1 MAGGMAGS
9 GMVGDL
15 VAAQSSCG
23 QPCTGVGHQAH
34 RQVFLRQVQ
43 LRPLSPAGKHRA
55 WLNGQVIDR
64 EMRGLTADG
73 LVQLVVPVLKGLTRQ
88 VLNQIK
94 TPALQIPVL
103 MGRMHPAAGLQQI
116 SPSMTPAEV
125 DQNSIIKTLATQADA
140 VHPRSKHRHELGLIK
155 AGGIHLKGDFRTRLQ
170 TELSTQGR
178 QQFGDL
184 IRCQQGGSATTDVDR
199 RQGRTA
205 CGGGDLAMKQ
215 PQVILNGAAAGA
227 LPCVHAI
234 PQRNHSEIAVVTTTM
249 AKRNVEIG
257 AAGRWWIGH
266 AANVRPELPRP
277 EPMVDLLILLLFVG
291 SGAAAG
297 WLGIHLL
304 PEQLVNPNTDAE
316 QLRLILTA
324 AGGGAGLLAGL
335 VFKRL
340 RVRLMQQVR
349 TMPTDLLVS
358 RAVGLILGLLVANL
372 LLLPVLLLPF
382 AGSVVLLKPLLA
394 VVSNVFFGIL
404 GSNLAE
410 VHGRTLL
417 RLLNPASTEALL
429 VADGVLTPATAK
441 ILDTSVIIDGRIRG
455 MLACGLLE
463 GQVIVAETVISEMQQ
478 LSDSTNIE
486 KRAKGRRGLK
496 LLKDLRETYGRR
508 LVINSTRYDGNG
520 TDDRLLQ
527 LADDTGGT
535 LVTADFNLAQ
545 VASVKNL
552 KVMNLS
558 ELVIALRPEVQP
570 GDELNLKIVREGKE
584 ESQGVGYLDDGTM
597 VVVNDAK
604 PLIGQRKPVVVTG
617 ALQTPTGRMVFARL
631 GTGTAAAG
639 SKGKSKGKP
648 SKANNPKAEDPR

>member
-1 MAGGMAGS
+1 MAGT
-9 GMVGDL
+9 GMVRNL
-15 VAAQSSCG
+15 VAS
-23 QPCTGVGHQAH
+23 QPGGSKALTGERHQLRRQLLLRQIQLTPLLTAIEHRAGLH
-34 RQVFLRQVQ
+34 RQVI
-43 LRPLSPAGKHRA
+43 HR
-55 WLNGQVIDR
+55 D
-64 EMRGLTADG
+64 MRRLHGDG
-73 LVQLVVPVLKGLTRQ
+73 LSQLLLPGETGLSWQ

-94 TPALQIPVL
+94 TPGPQLALAPRL
-103 MGRMHPAAGLQQI
+103 PHPAAGLQQI
-116 SPSMTPAEV
+116 SAPVTTAETGQHGIV
-125 DQNSIIKTLATQADA
+125 KTLATKADA
-140 VHPRSKHRHELGLIK
+140 IHPSPEHRVQLLLIK
-155 AGGIHLKGDFRTRLQ
+155 AGGIHLKGDFRTLLKTETALQRLEQ
-170 TELSTQGR
+170 SL
-178 QQFGDL
+178 DL
-184 IRCQQGGSATTDVDR
+184 ISREQRWGAAADVHR
-199 RQGRTA
+199 REGRTPG
-205 CGGGDLAMKQ
+205 CGCDLAMQ
-215 PQVILNGAAAGA
+215 QGQVIADGGAPRSPIRMG
-227 LPCVHAI
+227 PI
-234 PQRNHSEIAVVTTTM
+234 PERHDREIAVVTASM
-249 AKRNVEIG
+249 AEGNVEVG
-257 AAGRWWIGH
+257 AAWRRGIGH
-266 AANVRPELPRP
+266 AADIRIELPRP
-277 EPMVDLLILLLFVG
+277 EPMVDLLILMLFIG
-291 SGAAAG
+291 SGGAAG
-297 WLGIHLL
+297 WMGVHLL
-304 PEQLVNPNTDAE
+304 PAELVNPGTDAE
-316 QLRLILTA
+316 QLRLILTGS
-324 AGGGAGLLAGL
+324 GGGVGLLAGL
-335 VFKRL
+335 VFQRL

-382 AGSVVLLKPLLA
+382 SGGVVLLKPLLA

-417 RLLNPASTEALL
+417 RLLNPASSEALL

-463 GQVIVAETVISEMQQ
+463 GQVIVAESVIDEMQQ
-478 LSDSTNIE
+478 LSDSTNVE

-508 LVINSTRYDGNG
+508 LVINSTRYDGKG

-535 LVTADFNLAQ
+535 LVTADFNLAH
-545 VASVKNL
+545 VASVKDL

-597 VVVNDAK
+597 VVVNDAR

-631 GTGTAAAG
+631 ESEGKAKAQTR
-639 SKGKSKGKP
+639 SKGQGKP
-648 SKANNPKAEDPR
+648 PRPSERKPETPR